1 MNDSPMRQI
10 FHRQILSAA
19 ICLAMTGMA
28 AADTVIVKD
37 ASGREVTVKDS
48 SRIVSIG
55 GAVTEIL
62 YALGLQDRI
71 AAVDTTSAYPPAALK
86 EKPNVGYMRALSPEG
101 VLGLAPTLILAIEGT
116 GPKQTMSVLEA
127 ANVPIV
133 LVPDPFSGEGIVE
146 KVRMIAQVTGVEARG
161 RCLADK
167 VRADLDAL
175 NHVRSNI
182 RKPMRVMFVLSFVG
196 GRAMVA
202 GQKTAADGIIRMA
215 GAVNAIGEYEGYK
228 AINDEGVVAAKP
240 DAVLVMSRS
249 SGEQLTAE
257 TIFAHPAF
265 TTTPAA
271 VNKSYVLMDGLYLL
285 GFGPRTA
292 LAARDLAFKLYPDL
306 KPETFPSEGKAVAAD
321 ACAK

>member
-1 MNDSPMRQI
+1 MRRI
-10 FHRQILSAA
+10 FHRQVWCAA
-19 ICLAMTGMA
+19 ICLALTGA
-28 AADTVIVKD
+28 AFADTVVIKD
-37 ASGREVTVKDS
+37 ATGREVVVKDS

-71 AAVDTTSAYPPAALK
+71 AAVDTTSSFPARALH

-101 VLGLAPTLILAIEGT
+101 VLGLAPTLILAVEGA
-116 GPKQTMSVLEA
+116 GPKQTISVLEA
-127 ANVPIV
+127 ANVPFV
-133 LVPDPFSGEGIVE
+133 MVPDPYSGEGIVE
-146 KVRMIAQVTGVEARG
+146 KVRMIAQATGVEARG

-175 NHVRSNI
+175 KQVRSTI
-182 RKPMRVMFVLSFVG
+182 KKPVRVMFVLSFVG

-215 GAVNAIGEYEGYK
+215 GAVNAVNEYEGYK
-228 AINDEGVVAAKP
+228 AINDEAVVAAKP

-249 SGEQLTAE
+249 SAEQLTAE
-257 TIFAHPAF
+257 TIFVHPAF

-271 VNKSYVLMDGLYLL
+271 ANKSYVTMDGLYLL

-292 LAARDLAFKLYPDL
+292 FAARDLAFKLYPDL
-306 KPETFPSEGKAVAAD
+306 KPESFPSESKTTSTD

>member
-1 MNDSPMRQI
+1 MRKI
-10 FHRQILSAA
+10 FHRQIWCAA
-19 ICLAMTGMA
+19 ICLAMAGAA
-28 AADTVIVKD
+28 AADAVVVKD
-37 ASGREVTVKDS
+37 ATGREVTVKDA

-71 AAVDTTSAYPPAALK
+71 AAVDTTSSFPARALQ

-101 VLGLAPTLILAIEGT
+101 VLGLAPTLILSIEGA
-116 GPKQTMSVLEA
+116 GPKQAMTVIDA
-127 ANVPIV
+127 AGIPLVM
-133 LVPDPFSGEGIVE
+133 VPDPHSGEGILE
-146 KVRMIAQVTGVEARG
+146 KVRMIAQATGVEVRG

-175 NHVRSNI
+175 AQVRGSI
-182 RKPMRVMFVLSFVG
+182 KKPVRVMFVLSFVG

-215 GAVNAIGEYEGYK
+215 GAVNAVNEYEGYK
-228 AINDEGVVAAKP
+228 AINDEAVVAAKP

-249 SGEQLTAE
+249 SAEQLTAE
-257 TIFAHPAF
+257 TIFVHPAF

-271 VNKSYVLMDGLYLL
+271 ASKSYVMMDGLYLL

-292 LAARDLAFKLYPDL
+292 FAARDLAFKLYPEL
-306 KPETFPSEGKAVAAD
+306 KPEALPSESKAAAAD

>member
-1 MNDSPMRQI
+1 MRQI
-10 FHRQILSAA
+10 FHRQALCAA
-19 ICLAMTGMA
+19 ICLALTGTA
-28 AADTVIVKD
+28 VADAVVVKD
-37 ASGREVTVKDS
+37 AAGREVVVKDA

-62 YALGLQDRI
+62 YTLGLQDRI

-101 VLGLAPTLILAIEGT
+101 VLGIAPTLILSIEGA
-116 GPKQTMSVLEA
+116 GPKQAMSVIEA
-127 ANVPIV
+127 ASIP
-133 LVPDPFSGEGIVE
+133 LVTIPDSFSGEGILE
-146 KVRMIAQVTGVEARG
+146 KVRMVAQATGVEARG

-175 NHVRSNI
+175 AHVRK
-182 RKPMRVMFVLSFVG
+182 RVAKPMRVMFVLSFVG

-202 GQKTAADGIIRMA
+202 GNKTAADGIIKLA
-215 GAVNAIGEYEGYK
+215 GAVNAISEYEGYK
-228 AINDEGVVAAKP
+228 AINDEAVVAAKP

-249 SGEQLTAE
+249 SAEQLTAE
-257 TIFAHPAF
+257 TIFSHPAF

-271 VNKSYVLMDGLYLL
+271 ANKAYVFMDALYLL

-292 LAARDLAFKLYPDL
+292 LAARDLAFRLYPDL
-306 KPETFPSEGKAVAAD
+306 KPEALPSESKAGSAD